1 VARRNNVYSKIVM
14 SVIPIKINKNI
25 RGYIQGMAKS
35 DPYMDIS
42 MDISMDIHI
51 HGNPGNHT
59 DG

>member
-42 MDISMDIHI
+42 MDIHI